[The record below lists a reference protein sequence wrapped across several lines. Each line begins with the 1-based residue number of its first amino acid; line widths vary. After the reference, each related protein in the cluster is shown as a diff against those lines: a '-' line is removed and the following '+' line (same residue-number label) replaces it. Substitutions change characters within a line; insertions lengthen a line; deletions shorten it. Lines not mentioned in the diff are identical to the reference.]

1 MNKYES
7 VCIIEPNNDNAQISN
22 ILVKIQNK
30 IAEFSDQP
38 INIENLGKKKLAYKI
53 RKFTDGIYLIINFQ
67 CEPQY
72 VTELERYYRIT
83 NEIMKFIVVREE
95 N

>member
-7 VCIIEPNNDNAQISN
+7 VCIIAPNNDNAQISN

-38 INIENLGKKKLAYKI
+38 INIENLGKKKMAYPM
-53 RKFTDGIYLIINFQ
+53 FMLN
-67 CEPQY
+67 
-72 VTELERYYRIT
+72 
-83 NEIMKFIVVREE
+83 
-95 N
+95 